1 VRRHPRWCWCRHC
14 SSATCGCGSAAHACS
29 SVHLH
34 IFLGVH
40 VGQQWMFRFNH
51 TQLRGVVSV
60 ADSVLHLVLQTRMA
74 HSSYD
79 YMFGKPAMR
88 FLMNDYLQV
97 VSTGCKCVHCMSSML
112 EPIRYNLP
120 WAPPGHAGVAEL
132 PPCRGSACER
142 RGGARRA

>member
-1 VRRHPRWCWCRHC
+1 MVRCNRRRSDNILLIADDLP
-14 SSATCGCGSAAHACS
+14 
-29 SVHLH
+29 HL
-34 IFLGVH
+34 I
-40 VGQQWMFRFNH
+40 
-51 TQLRGVVSV
+51 
-60 ADSVLHLVLQTRMA
+60 LQTRMA

-112 EPIRYNLP
+112 EPIRYYLP

-132 PPCRGSACER
+132 PPCRGSARER
-142 RGGARRA
+142 RGAARRAKLQGAAGHRSLWCWCMTGGFER